1 VTTTAPE
8 LRLES
13 QMPAV
18 PPYTVTLPVAPSSN
32 RYWRVWRNR
41 AVRTKEAEAYIAAV
55 KRAVG
60 RRALFLGPVAVT
72 IHWYRAARMGDLD
85 GRLKVALDAF
95 QGSVYENDRQIVELH
110 AYRHEDPLDPRMA
123 ITVETRAP

>member
-1 VTTTAPE
+1 MTTTAPE

>member
-1 VTTTAPE
+1 
-8 LRLES
+8 
-13 QMPAV
+13 MPAL
-18 PPYTVTLPVAPSSN
+18 PRYTVTLPVAPSSN

-110 AYRHEDPLDPRMA
+110 AYRHEDPAAPRME